1 MFGFYGLGV
10 EPGVSCMHCTNEL
23 HPQSDSLHLNPSGC
37 IQSSPGTQTCNSNPG
52 SLTPES
58 GYNPRSYTKTHTR
71 PDAKVL
77 WGFECVS
84 FDFHPQSVSL

>member
-37 IQSSPGTQTCNSNPG
+37 IQSSPGTQTCNSHPG

-58 GYNPRSYTKTHTR
+58 GYSPRSYSKTHTL

-77 WGFECVS
+77 WGFFLRFPS
-84 FDFHPQSVSL
+84 SKR